1 MTRGFTEVTRRL
13 KAVFSGGNA
22 GGHSGNVGG
31 DSGNVGDTEDT
42 RGGPYPIESKPSPQ
56 HAVLPRTPPSS
67 VNPREPPVNPR
78 VKLFR
83 TPTPLHPSARLTPHR
98 NSNRAPRTRPRQ

>member
-22 GGHSGNVGG
+22 GGHSGNVG
-31 DSGNVGDTEDT
+31 DTEDT
-42 RGGPYPIESKPSPQ
+42 RGGPYPIESKPSP
-56 HAVLPRTPPSS
+56 HFAVLPRTPPSS

-83 TPTPLHPSARLTPHR
+83 TPTPLHPSPA
-98 NSNRAPRTRPRQ
+98 

>member
-13 KAVFSGGNA
+13 KAVCSGGNA

-42 RGGPYPIESKPSPQ
+42 RGGPYPIESKPSP
-56 HAVLPRTPPSS
+56 HFAVLPRTPPSS

-83 TPTPLHPSARLTPHR
+83 TPTPLHPSPA
-98 NSNRAPRTRPRQ
+98 